1 MNNYRLITN
10 VLIILMLVFGL
21 SACGGSDG
29 SGSVSQQAQ
38 WELDASA
45 MNPAENAGDWIVIH
59 ELSDSDKLHPFVSTG
74 ASATYIE
81 QLMFE
86 TLTIMDNHT
95 LRHKPVLAKALP
107 EVSDDKLTY
116 TFELRNDVYFSDG
129 VPMTGEDIVFSLK
142 ALKNPFTDD
151 APLRNYYKNVTSVE
165 IVDGNLYKVR
175 FRCDDVYFKHA
186 EIIGEL
192 WVYPKHI
199 YDPNSLLDDYSFDE
213 LTCLMEKFTGDDVDF
228 SQEPAYQFAEFF
240 NSTEVGRKPI
250 GSGPYLFKEWKTDD
264 RVVLERNH
272 AYWGDGA
279 AGMQQKNFA
288 ERVIFKTIKD
298 FSAALTGMKSGDVD
312 IIRSMTPEL
321 FYNQTNSAKFLA
333 NNHKTVFYIPSY
345 SYLGWN
351 NKHPI
356 FSDKMVRRAMTHLCD
371 RQKIVDIL
379 LFGDGEIAKSS
390 VYFKRPEYNDSINP
404 WVYDPQKARE
414 ILAGQGWTD
423 SNGDGILDK
432 VIDGE
437 LVDFEFVFITN
448 NGNETRKKVGL
459 IMVEELRKVGIKADL
474 QQQEW
479 AVYLDNVRDHKFDA
493 IILGWVMPITDTDPY
508 QIWHSSQA
516 TGRGSNSISFQ
527 SARADELIELNRRE
541 FNPQKRA
548 EYMKEFQE
556 ILHEEQPYTFLYVPM
571 TNFSYHKRF
580 RGVEIYPFRPGYDPS
595 EWWVPREL
603 QKYSR

>member
-1 MNNYRLITN
+1 MKIQRSVA
-10 VLIILMLVFGL
+10 VLCLMYLFVG
-21 SACGGSDG
+21 CGGDEG
-29 SGSVSQQAQ
+29 ANQSQTK
-38 WELDASA
+38 WDLDATG
-45 MNPAENAGDWIVIH
+45 MNPSENAGDWLIIH

-81 QLMFE
+81 QLIFE

-95 LRHKPVLAKALP
+95 LTHKPVLAKSLP

-116 TFELRNDVYFSDG
+116 TFELRTDVHFSDG
-129 VPMTGEDIVFSLK
+129 EPMTGEDVIFSLK

-151 APLRNYYKNVTSVE
+151 APIRNYYKNVTSVE
-165 IVDGNLYKVR
+165 LVDGDLYKVR
-175 FRCDDVYFKHA
+175 FTCDDVYFKHA
-186 EIIGEL
+186 EMVGEL

-199 YDPNSLLDDYSFDE
+199 YDPNGLLDDYSFAE
-213 LTCLMEKFTGDDVDF
+213 LSSLMGKFTGDEADF
-228 SQEPAYQFAEFF
+228 ASEAAYQFAEFF

-250 GSGPYLFKEWKTDD
+250 ASGPYLFKEWKTDD

-272 AYWGDGA
+272 NFWGDGA
-279 AGMQQKNFA
+279 EGIEQKNYV
-288 ERVIFKTIKD
+288 ERIVFKTIKD

-321 FYNQTNSAKFLA
+321 FYNQTNSTKFMA
-333 NNHKTVFYIPSY
+333 NNNKTVFYIPSY
-345 SYLGWN
+345 SYFGWN
-351 NKHPI
+351 NNHPI

-390 VYFKRPEYNDSINP
+390 VYFKRPEYNDDIEP
-404 WVYDPQKARE
+404 WSYDTQKARD
-414 ILAGQGWTD
+414 ILTAQGWGD

-432 VIDGE
+432 MIGGK
-437 LVDFEFVFITN
+437 LMDFEFTFLTN

-516 TGRGSNSISFQ
+516 TGRGSNSIAFSN
-527 SARADELIELNRRE
+527 ARADELIEMNRRE
-541 FNPQKRA
+541 FDAAKRA
-548 EYMKEFQE
+548 EYMKEFQA
-556 ILHEEQPYTFLYVPM
+556 ILHEEQPYTFLYVPK

-595 EWWVPREL
+595 EWWVPKEMW
-603 QKYSR
+603 KYSY